1 MKTRARFFF
10 LVLLPLLAGGL
21 IYVFFRPGTIR
32 FKTWFAQT
40 SATTIPHVLPDW
52 MVYNLPAG
60 LWLFAFLCALR
71 LLQSPPVYY
80 AIALAFAIGTELLQ
94 ATTYAGGTFDFSDLL
109 AYSVAGGVFYFLH
122 KMKPV
127 KIISA

>member
-21 IYVFFRPGTIR
+21 IYIFFRPGSIR

-40 SATTIPHVLPDW
+40 PVTTLPHVLPDW

-60 LWLFAFLCALR
+60 LWLFAFLYALR
-71 LLQSPPVYY
+71 LLQSPPVYFVL
-80 AIALAFAIGTELLQ
+80 ALVFAFGTELLQ
-94 ATTYAGGTFDFSDLL
+94 ATAYAGGTFDSSDLL
-109 AYSVAGGVFYFLH
+109 AYGIAAGIFYFLQ
-122 KMKPV
+122 KIKPV
-127 KIISA
+127 QIIPV